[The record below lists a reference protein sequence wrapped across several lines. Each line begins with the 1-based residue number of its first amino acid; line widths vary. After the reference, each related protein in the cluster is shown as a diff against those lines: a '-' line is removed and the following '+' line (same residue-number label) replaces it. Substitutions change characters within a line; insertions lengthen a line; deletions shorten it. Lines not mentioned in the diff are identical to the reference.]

1 MKLEQFT
8 NCLPTEIH
16 RWVVEKRPKPLVDA
30 AKLADEY
37 AVLYKPFH
45 AEQDNSWKS
54 DDRNFSD
61 KPEKI
66 FHKNGD
72 RGTFHQKYHHKG
84 NNYHKTAVPV
94 TKHWAQEVLCI
105 RCGRGGHT
113 ASVCYA
119 KKPFV
124 HPQTQMQNTAFDAA
138 AKPISLVTKHQN
150 LQLCREDQGLVH
162 KNLAPFCVN
171 ATLCTNKGSRRP
183 VVLLRDS
190 GALQS
195 LVSKKCLAAGDYVD
209 TLEYRLIQGILGQPT
224 EVPLVEVSIESDK
237 LSGTILCGLVENLPH
252 GIDFLIGHDLQE
264 ELPLSLVMRARTY
277 TTVRNAAVTSNSDPN
292 DSNNNV
298 HLHPMIHTDDGEM
311 NDIVLTDDLPNDNG
325 PASTLIHD
333 IGEDVTNENVIIQE
347 QSELN
352 SNASDFADTALQ
364 EEHDDFGNLFDEV

>member
-1 MKLEQFT
+1 M
-8 NCLPTEIH
+8 
-16 RWVVEKRPKPLVDA
+16 VDA

-54 DDRNFSD
+54 DDRNFAD
-61 KPEKI
+61 KTDKT
-66 FHKNGD
+66 FHKNGG

-84 NNYHKTAVPV
+84 NHKTAVPV
-94 TKHWAQEVLCI
+94 TKNWAQEVLCI

-150 LQLCREDQGLVH
+150 LQLCRENQGLVH

-209 TLEYRLIQGILGQPT
+209 TLEYIQAYP
-224 EVPLVEVSIESDK
+224 
-237 LSGTILCGLVENLPH
+237 
-252 GIDFLIGHDLQE
+252 
-264 ELPLSLVMRARTY
+264 R
-277 TTVRNAAVTSNSDPN
+277 
-292 DSNNNV
+292 
-298 HLHPMIHTDDGEM
+298 
-311 NDIVLTDDLPNDNG
+311 
-325 PASTLIHD
+325 
-333 IGEDVTNENVIIQE
+333 
-347 QSELN
+347 
-352 SNASDFADTALQ
+352 
-364 EEHDDFGNLFDEV
+364 DFGTTD